1 MPRAAIGDVELYY
14 EVHGEERGGSLPVL
28 LIMGLGTD
36 LGGWELTVPA
46 LSPERRVVVFDNRG
60 MGRSD
65 KPSGRYTTRQ
75 MAADARVLLDTLE
88 IPRAHVVGISMGGMI
103 AQELALAAPGRVA
116 SLVLAATY
124 MKPDE
129 EIQKTSEAGAGAAF
143 SKGPRLDMVQMGKML
158 DAMQAGG
165 AEAAAAA
172 SSTAALDPLT
182 TLRFLM
188 PLVFSKAY
196 LEKERDFLKHLF
208 ERQISYGFE
217 PRGFLGQVSAVWT
230 HDTTDRIAALAELPV
245 LVVLGDKDRLVP
257 PRLTRALHAAIPNAR
272 LAVVEGGTHGL
283 MFEFE
288 AEWNRIIKGWLAEHD
303 REAPPEH
310 RSY

>member
-1 MPRAAIGDVELYY
+1 
-14 EVHGEERGGSLPVL
+14 
-28 LIMGLGTD
+28 
-36 LGGWELTVPA
+36 
-46 LSPERRVVVFDNRG
+46 
-60 MGRSD
+60 
-65 KPSGRYTTRQ
+65 
-75 MAADARVLLDTLE
+75 
-88 IPRAHVVGISMGGMI
+88 
-103 AQELALAAPGRVA
+103 
-116 SLVLAATY
+116 

-143 SKGPRLDMVQMGKML
+143 GKAPKGPRIDMVSMGKML

-165 AEAAAAA
+165 AEAGDAAAGVG
-172 SSTAALDPLT
+172 ALDPLT

-188 PLVFSKAY
+188 PLVFSRQY
-196 LEKERDFLKHLF
+196 LEKEREFLARLF

-230 HDTTDRIAALAELPV
+230 HDTTDRITALAALPV
-245 LVVLGDKDRLVP
+245 MVVLGDKDRLVP

-288 AEWNRIIKGWLAEHD
+288 ADWNRILTSWLSEHD
-303 REAPPEH
+303 HAAAPEH